1 MRAQLGIFRSHFETF
16 LSRPSISSFMS
27 STSHQ
32 GVKSSSQ
39 SLYHKIDPSVL
50 HRLLLGYPRV
60 LRLPIKYHANSLSG
74 LHKRGRLPG
83 YTRYEIGK
91 FSRDIY
97 GLDLS
102 QQLRAWP
109 PARKPRMVS
118 SSGNTET
125 PELFWAVSYWRNRA
139 QITRGPSP
147 RIPFASKYRGR
158 FRAGCGGAL
167 GGDMGD
173 NGQPIDRQRAL
184 QLPRIH
190 GLGWAISCRK
200 PK

>member
-1 MRAQLGIFRSHFETF
+1 
-16 LSRPSISSFMS
+16 MS

-50 HRLLLGYPRV
+50 HRLLLGFPRV

-125 PELFWAVSYWRNRA
+125 PRVVLGRLLLAKPSSDNTRTFTKNPLREQISWEVSGGMWRCIRWRHGRQWSANRSTTCSSA
-139 QITRGPSP
+139 SP
-147 RIPFASKYRGR
+147 DP
-158 FRAGCGGAL
+158 RAWVGH
-167 GGDMGD
+167 
-173 NGQPIDRQRAL
+173 IV
-184 QLPRIH
+184 
-190 GLGWAISCRK
+190 
-200 PK
+200 